1 MRAMR
6 GGGGKIL
13 NGEKEGLLK
22 RVSGASIF
30 QHPQFHTC
38 SGHLCAPY
46 LKGKPK
52 PFVLRKRIKA
62 VAAPPL
68 MPDGP
73 ALSFARSHT
82 LSPSLMPQKCLPN
95 AHKITVYSTQARP
108 ANTSARG
115 KVRALQRLAANVL
128 IFSVREGWVMRYL
141 QTWIAVV
148 LQGEPEPR
156 ARAHVQVGVS
166 RCKKR
171 MQIVAAVM
179 FVPRLCF
186 SIDPLSHS
194 PDSNCS
200 FSVKVWR
207 ASE

>member
-82 LSPSLMPQKCLPN
+82 LSPSLTHATEVFAKR
-95 AHKITVYSTQARP
+95 TQNHCVLDTGEASKHIGARQG
-108 ANTSARG
+108 ACI
-115 KVRALQRLAANVL
+115 AA
-128 IFSVREGWVMRYL
+128 S
-141 QTWIAVV
+141 
-148 LQGEPEPR
+148 
-156 ARAHVQVGVS
+156 
-166 RCKKR
+166 
-171 MQIVAAVM
+171 
-179 FVPRLCF
+179 
-186 SIDPLSHS
+186 
-194 PDSNCS
+194 CS
-200 FSVKVWR
+200 
-207 ASE
+207 